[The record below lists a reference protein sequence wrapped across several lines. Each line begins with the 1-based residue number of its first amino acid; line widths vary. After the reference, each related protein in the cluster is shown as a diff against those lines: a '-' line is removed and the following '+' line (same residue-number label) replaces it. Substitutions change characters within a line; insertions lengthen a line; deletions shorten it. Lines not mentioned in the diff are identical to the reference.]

1 MVRIVHSPWRRI
13 GLRAVALAML
23 GTLAIAASAKAA
35 EVAPQ
40 PAPLPLPPTVEVQPP
55 EVLPPSPGPVQAPEG
70 VVPAPVSERA
80 PEPVIPSPPP
90 APAPAPVSPA
100 PEPAPVSPAPE
111 QAPKAPET
119 VLIVPTPE
127 RPEHAKESGATNPG
141 PEQTPSSTLTSSTIL
156 GTGVTA
162 PSAET
167 RVAPGSEPA
176 AEVPAASTSL
186 TGVPILGGSVGPPGS
201 GPGSGGAAVKMT
213 AAQRSARFS
222 CDLSTSEGRVTNSC
236 TSGWSGAQRLLST
249 PPIAVATAAALVD
262 AASGTPGG
270 GGHGGSAVGSPPV
283 SPSPSPPP
291 APGGASGSAAGSS
304 GLALSGFLTL
314 AGLLLLGAPRAMR
327 RLRLSCEPWLTACFV
342 LIPERPG

>member
-13 GLRAVALAML
+13 GLRVVVLALL
-23 GTLAIAASAKAA
+23 STLAVAASAKASDPGP
-35 EVAPQ
+35 ESS
-40 PAPLPLPPTVEVQPP
+40 PAPLPPAGEVQPS
-55 EVLPPSPGPVQAPEG
+55 EPSPLPVQGPEG

-80 PEPVIPSPPP
+80 PEPVIPTP
-90 APAPAPVSPA
+90 APAPEPVIPTPAPA

-111 QAPKAPET
+111 HAPNPPET
-119 VLIVPTPE
+119 ILTVPTPE
-127 RPEHAKESGATNPG
+127 RPERPKEGAGTNPG
-141 PEQTPSSTLTSSTIL
+141 AEQTPDSTLTSSTML
-156 GTGVTA
+156 SAAVTA
-162 PSAET
+162 PGAET
-167 RVAPGSEPA
+167 RAAPGSEPA
-176 AEVPAASTSL
+176 AEVPGAATSL
-186 TGVPILGGSVGPPGS
+186 TGVPVLGGSAGPPGS
-201 GPGSGGAAVKMT
+201 GPGSGGAAAKMT

-249 PPIAVATAAALVD
+249 PPIAVATAAALVG

-291 APGGASGSAAGSS
+291 APGGAAGSAAGSS

-327 RLRLSCEPWLTACFV
+327 RLRLSCEPWRTACFV

>member
-13 GLRAVALAML
+13 GLRAVVLALL

-35 EVAPQ
+35 EVGPEL
-40 PAPLPLPPTVEVQPP
+40 APLPPQVEVQLP
-55 EVLPPSPGPVQAPEG
+55 EVLPPSPGPVKAPEGAPEG

-80 PEPVIPSPPP
+80 PEPVIPTPGPE
-90 APAPAPVSPA
+90 PAPVTPA

-119 VLIVPTPE
+119 VLSVPTPE
-127 RPEHAKESGATNPG
+127 RPEHSKESGPTNPG
-141 PEQTPSSTLTSSTIL
+141 SEQTPDSTLTSST
-156 GTGVTA
+156 
-162 PSAET
+162 
-167 RVAPGSEPA
+167 VAPGSESA

-186 TGVPILGGSVGPPGS
+186 TGVPILGGSAGPPGS
-201 GPGSGGAAVKMT
+201 GPGSGAAATKMT

-291 APGGASGSAAGSS
+291 APGGATGSAAGSS

-327 RLRLSCEPWLTACFV
+327 RLRLSCEPWRTACFV